1 MEGRSALNPS
11 LTGAGQAVTSRS
23 AGKYS
28 QDAPGCWAEDRL
40 AIEEPLEIR
49 LGGKSWVVTLRS
61 PGADHDLVA
70 GLLWTEGVVTTPSD
84 ILELAHCEQGE
95 QVTSNIMNA
104 FLKPGLNLEGILGQ
118 RGLPANASCGLCGKV
133 SIESVHRKFPVLDWP
148 GRVPRSIIYGLERQL
163 RPHQQAFASTGGVH
177 AAALFDESGRCQV
190 VREDVGR
197 HNAVDK
203 VIGSQVRAGAPTGA
217 SAILLVTSRASFEI
231 VQKALSARIPIIACA
246 SAPSS
251 LAVDFAQANGQTL
264 IGFLREGRFNLYTH
278 PERLAD

>member
-61 PGADHDLVA
+61 
-70 GLLWTEGVVTTPSD
+70 
-84 ILELAHCEQGE
+84 
-95 QVTSNIMNA
+95 
-104 FLKPGLNLEGILGQ
+104 LKPGLNLEGILGQ